1 MAKKR
6 RKQNK
11 DNQDHLSMDEIESK
25 MDELREQEGYETLD
39 NDELRVKAI
48 EQLFEEMDEE
58 E

>member
-1 MAKKR
+1 
-6 RKQNK
+6 
-11 DNQDHLSMDEIESK
+11 MDEIESK